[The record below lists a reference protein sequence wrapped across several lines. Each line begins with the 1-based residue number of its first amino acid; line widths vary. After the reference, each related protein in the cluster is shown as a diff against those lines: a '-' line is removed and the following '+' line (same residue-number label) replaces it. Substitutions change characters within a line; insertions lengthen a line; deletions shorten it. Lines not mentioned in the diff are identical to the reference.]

1 MEDITLKILGDFG
14 PFSRIG
20 KSIGYQV
27 DTSQS
32 SYLIDCGAPI
42 FHLIGGHGLKKVAG
56 LIVTHCHDDHKRWFS
71 DLALFHRYA
80 PDFTGKV
87 LLITTEVVNEELK
100 KASAPSLS
108 SSLSECGKQI
118 VDISYDEFV
127 DHQILGPREKYQ
139 IVSLDEG
146 GGKSQ
151 LSITDREG
159 NVTGPH
165 MAKIVINLN
174 TGKRRMLFKDPDYGE
189 WIEPESFYSFS
200 SNTFY
205 EENKNILSDK
215 EGFEIEAIKAPVWH
229 GIPGIG
235 VKIKTNKE
243 TLIFSSDTAN
253 DHELWKQLCTEKRKQ
268 RLNMPKKE
276 FESASVL
283 YGDIN
288 DYIERG
294 WSEERY
300 KQALNAFN
308 DAIVVHD
315 LSVKNSIVHTDY
327 EKLENAHLKKDK
339 VLLTHSPDRMT
350 SEWALSDAGKTFR
363 IKNNELF
370 EQVGSKLY
378 SMDADIYHKEGGR
391 FFVGYKDEKG
401 EYGVYEKDGL
411 LRIFDSKEPAEGK
424 LLYKIKLYEDISG
437 KYFPK
442 LNKENSFYTERKD
455 GRIELVKIKDNG
467 STGKI
472 VTDSRDEIHK
482 AIRDATTVR

>member
-1 MEDITLKILGDFG
+1 MSEGITLKILGDFG

-27 DTSQS
+27 NVGQN

-42 FHLIGGHGLKKVAG
+42 FHLIGGHGLKKIVG

-87 LLITTEVVNEELK
+87 PLITTELINEDLK

-108 SSLSECGKQI
+108 GTLSKCGKQI
-118 VDISYDEFV
+118 VDIPYDDFI

-146 GGKSQ
+146 GGKSR
-151 LSITDREG
+151 LSITDRDG
-159 NVTGPH
+159 NVTGPDV
-165 MAKIVINLN
+165 AKILINQK
-174 TGKRRMLFKDPDYGE
+174 TGKRRMLFKDPEYGE
-189 WIEPESFYSFS
+189 WIEPESFYSFA
-200 SNTFY
+200 SNIFY
-205 EENKNILSDK
+205 EENKNIFRDK
-215 EGFEIEAIKAPVWH
+215 EGFEIEALKAPVWH

-235 VKIKTNKE
+235 LKIKTDKE
-243 TLIFSSDTAN
+243 TLTFSSDTAN
-253 DHELWKQLCTEKRKQ
+253 DKELWRQLYTEKRKQ
-268 RLNMPKKE
+268 RFNMPKNE

-288 DYIERG
+288 DYIERT

-300 KQALNAFN
+300 QQAINAFN

-327 EKLENAHLKKDK
+327 EKLENAHLNKDK
-339 VLLTHSPDRMT
+339 VLLTHSPDRIT
-350 SEWALSDAGKTFR
+350 SEWTLSDAGKTFR
-363 IKNNELF
+363 VKKNELF
-370 EQVGSKLY
+370 EEVGSKLY
-378 SMDADIYHKEGGR
+378 RMNADIYHKESGR

-401 EYGVYEKDGL
+401 KHGIYEKDGL
-411 LRIFDSKEPAEGK
+411 LRIFDGKGFTEGN
-424 LLYKIKLYEDISG
+424 LLYKVTLYEDISG
-437 KYFPK
+437 KYFPN
-442 LNKENSFYTERKD
+442 LNEENSFYVERKD
-455 GRIELVKIKDNG
+455 GRIELVEIKDDG

-472 VTDSRDEIHK
+472 VKDLRDEIHE
-482 AIRDATTVR
+482 